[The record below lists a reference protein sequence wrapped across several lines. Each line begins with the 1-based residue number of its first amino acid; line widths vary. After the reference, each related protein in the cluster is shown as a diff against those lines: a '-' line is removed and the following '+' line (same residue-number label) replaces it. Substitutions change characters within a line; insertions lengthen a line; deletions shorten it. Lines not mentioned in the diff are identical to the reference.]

1 LEREDPEVRDQGLRS
16 VHVSN
21 LSCFNIKIYMLPR
34 KASYKTIFG
43 AQQKDLLSL
52 NAFSEAV
59 ADDEKY
65 RLPEGI
71 SIRRVE

>member
-1 LEREDPEVRDQGLRS
+1 
-16 VHVSN
+16 
-21 LSCFNIKIYMLPR
+21 MLPR